1 MLRHPLINIHPLNLQ
16 DYLKKNYN
24 LTSKKIQLLKKSHFK
39 NNVCVTIVARS
50 KSKRL
55 KIKPL

>member
-1 MLRHPLINIHPLNLQ
+1 MLRHPQINIHPLNLPIYLNKKLQ
-16 DYLKKNYN
+16 LTLKK
-24 LTSKKIQLLKKSHFK
+24 TRIIKKSHFK

-55 KIKPL
+55 KK